1 MKQQTMPLMQRL
13 ADAERPGSLSNR
25 LRSRRFRLFERLTGP
40 MRASMTRPL
49 RIVDL
54 GGTAGFWEHRGWADR
69 RDIEITTVN
78 HEPDRPDVPGHA
90 NIRAIRGDVTDLG
103 HLADDSFD
111 VAFSNSVI
119 EHLYTPDRQAVMA
132 GELRRLAPAFWLQT
146 PNYWFPMEP
155 HFHVVGWQW
164 MPIAVRTTVIQRR
177 RCGWRGPCRDVE
189 AADAAVR
196 EVRLMTRRELRRLF
210 PEAVIRPERF
220 GGLVKSWIVHAGFP
234 PVHET
239 DDS

>member
-1 MKQQTMPLMQRL
+1 MRLMQRL
-13 ADAERPGSLSNR
+13 ADADRPGSLSNR
-25 LRSRRFRLFERLTGP
+25 LRSRRFRLFKRLTGP
-40 MRASMTRPL
+40 MPRSMARPL

-69 RDIEITTVN
+69 DDVEITTVN
-78 HEPDRPDVPGHA
+78 HDSGGAGHDG
-90 NIRAIRGDVTDLG
+90 IRAIRGDVTDLG

-111 VAFSNSVI
+111 IAFSNSVI

-132 GELRRLAPAFWLQT
+132 GQLRRLAPAFWLQT

-164 MPIAVRTTVIQRR
+164 MPIAVRKTVIRRR

-196 EVRLMTRRELRRLF
+196 EVRLMTRRQLRRLF

-220 GGLVKSWIVHAGFP
+220 GGLVKSWIVYAGFP

>member
-1 MKQQTMPLMQRL
+1 MPLMQHL
-13 ADAERPGSLSNR
+13 ADADRPGSFSNR

-40 MRASMTRPL
+40 MRASMERPL

-54 GGTAGFWEHRGWADR
+54 GGTAGFWEHRGWAGRSDV
-69 RDIEITTVN
+69 EITTVN
-78 HEPDRPDVPGHA
+78 HELDSPDTAGYA
-90 NIRAIRGDVTDLG
+90 NIRAIRGDVTDLD

-119 EHLYTPDRQAVMA
+119 EHLYTPDRQAMMA
-132 GELRRLAPAFWLQT
+132 AQMRRLASAFWLQT

-164 MPIAVRTTVIQRR
+164 MPIAVRKTVIKHR
-177 RCGWRGPCRDVE
+177 RCGWRGPCRDV
-189 AADAAVR
+189 ASADATVR
-196 EVRLMTRRELRRLF
+196 EVRLMTRGQLRRLF
-210 PEAVIRPERF
+210 PDAVIMPERF
-220 GGLVKSWIVHAGFP
+220 GGLVKSWIIHAGFP

-239 DDS
+239 DES

>member
-1 MKQQTMPLMQRL
+1 MRLMQRL
-13 ADAERPGSLSNR
+13 ADADRPGSLSNR

-40 MRASMTRPL
+40 IRATMARPL

-54 GGTAGFWEHRGWADR
+54 GGAAGFWEHRGWADR
-69 RDIEITTVN
+69 DDVEITTVN
-78 HEPDRPDVPGHA
+78 HDPGGDGHDG
-90 NIRAIRGDVTDLG
+90 IRAIAGDVTDLG

-132 GELRRLAPAFWLQT
+132 GQLRRLAPAFWLQT

-164 MPIAVRTTVIQRR
+164 MPIAVRKTVIRNR
-177 RCGWRGPCRDVE
+177 RCGWRGPCHDAE
-189 AADAAVR
+189 SADAAVR
-196 EVRLMTRRELRRLF
+196 EVRLMTRGQLRRLF
-210 PEAVIRPERF
+210 PDAVISPERF

-234 PVHET
+234 PLHET
-239 DDS
+239 DAS

>member
-1 MKQQTMPLMQRL
+1 MKLMQRL
-13 ADAERPGSLSNR
+13 ADADRPGSLSNR

-40 MRASMTRPL
+40 MRALLPRPL

-54 GGTAGFWEHRGWADR
+54 GGTPGFWEHRGWADR

-78 HEPDRPDVPGHA
+78 HEPVAAGHA
-90 NIRAIRGDVTDLG
+90 NIRAIAGDVTDLG

-111 VAFSNSVI
+111 IAFSNSVI
-119 EHLYTPDRQAVMA
+119 EHLFTLDRQAVMA
-132 GELRRLAPAFWLQT
+132 RELQRLAPAFWLQT

-155 HFHVVGWQW
+155 HFHVLGWQW
-164 MPIAVRTTVIQRR
+164 MPIGVRKTVIRR
-177 RCGWRGPCRDVE
+177 RQCGWRGPCRDAE

-196 EVRLMTRRELRRLF
+196 EVRLMTRGQLRRLF
-210 PEAVIRPERF
+210 PDAVISPERF

-234 PVHET
+234 AGHIP

>member
-1 MKQQTMPLMQRL
+1 MQRL
-13 ADAERPGSLSNR
+13 ADADRPGSLSNR
-25 LRSRRFRLFERLTGP
+25 LRSRRFRLFKRLTDP
-40 MRASMTRPL
+40 MRASMARPL

-69 RDIEITTVN
+69 PDIEITTVN
-78 HEPDRPDVPGHA
+78 HDCTAAGHA

-111 VAFSNSVI
+111 IAFSNSVI

-164 MPIAVRTTVIQRR
+164 MPIGVRKTVIRR
-177 RCGWRGPCRDVE
+177 WRCGWRGPCRDAE
-189 AADAAVR
+189 AANAVVR
-196 EVRLMTRRELRRLF
+196 EVRLMTRGQLRRLF
-210 PEAVIRPERF
+210 PTAVIIPERF

-234 PVHET
+234 PVRKANA
-239 DDS
+239 S